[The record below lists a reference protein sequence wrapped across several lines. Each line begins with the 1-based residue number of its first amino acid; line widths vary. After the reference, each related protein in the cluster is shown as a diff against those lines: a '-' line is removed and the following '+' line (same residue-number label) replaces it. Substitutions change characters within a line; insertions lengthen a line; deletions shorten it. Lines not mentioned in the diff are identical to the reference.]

1 MASES
6 KRRAIA
12 KYNDK
17 TYDQIL
23 VRVRKGD
30 KEKISAA
37 AEAAGM
43 SLNGFI
49 TAAIER
55 LMEQISRDKG
65 I

>member
-17 TYDQIL
+17 AYDQIL
-23 VRVRKGD
+23 VRVHKGERK
-30 KEKISAA
+30 KISAA

-49 TAAIER
+49 TTAIER
-55 LMEQISRDKG
+55 LMESNKG